1 MEQMYL
7 QRTVKKRME
16 TKVKLVAGKLQIWIM
31 GVSNVQDATE
41 AKVKLT
47 VK

>member
-1 MEQMYL
+1 
-7 QRTVKKRME
+7 ME

-41 AKVKLT
+41 AKVKLM
-47 VK
+47 VLLYFYKFKLLKD